1 MLTDELVQQYE
12 QLWENGAPMEQIADF
27 CRHHLQKINHQ
38 DKEETELFCILRKSY
53 KWGSMTCM
61 PMFLKHLKDDDDEL
75 LESFIVTGEKLVA
88 DVLRVEPETF
98 EQSVTE
104 QIRLAALYAVAY
116 LYEHREDAD
125 HHALVLSL
133 RYLLFGDRQVGF

>member
-1 MLTDELVQQYE
+1 MILTL
-12 QLWENGAPMEQIADF
+12 
-27 CRHHLQKINHQ
+27 
-38 DKEETELFCILRKSY
+38 EETKKYLRVDY
-53 KWGSMTCM
+53 
-61 PMFLKHLKDDDDEL
+61 DDDDEL

-88 DVLRVEPETF
+88 DILRVEPEAF

-104 QIRLAALYAVAY
+104 QIRLASLYAVAY
-116 LYEHREDAD
+116 LYEHREEAD

>member
-1 MLTDELVQQYE
+1 MILTLDETKRY
-12 QLWENGAPMEQIADF
+12 
-27 CRHHLQKINHQ
+27 
-38 DKEETELFCILRKSY
+38 LRVDY
-53 KWGSMTCM
+53 
-61 PMFLKHLKDDDDEL
+61 DDDDEL

-116 LYEHREDAD
+116 LYEHREEAD

-133 RYLLFGDRQVGF
+133 RYMLFGDRQVGF